1 METAILYWKAVK
13 EIFRA
18 PELVWVV
25 QRLGKLFFVHK
36 RVKNQLGTLV
46 EKFSFIIKTVSFD
59 QQWSKE
65 ISGSKG
71 QKESKENGGQKKKVK
86 KFPISCKIN
95 YVPFSG
101 LI

>member
-25 QRLGKLFFVHK
+25 QRLSKLFFVHK
-36 RVKNQLGTLV
+36 PGKNQLGTLV

-65 ISGSKG
+65 ISSCSKG
-71 QKESKENGGQKKKVK
+71 QKETKERSRLKKKTVK
-86 KFPISCKIN
+86 KFRIS
-95 YVPFSG
+95 
-101 LI
+101 